1 MRLVPSWPLVKTWM
15 IKYVHSMDI
24 KRRYTQR
31 ARALGQAE
39 TRARIVEAAMQ
50 LHEEIGPRA
59 TSISAIAK
67 RAGVQRLTLYRHFPD
82 DTAVFEACTA
92 HWLSLHPPPDP
103 REWAR
108 IDDAID
114 RTRAALSAFYAYYR
128 GTARMWSVSHR
139 DAPEVPAL
147 QGPMSQ
153 FRAFTQG
160 VGDELAACLV
170 PGRGSERRTVA
181 TLHHGLS
188 FGFWESLAGQGLA
201 DTEMVDLVIA
211 WLGCLSGPAG
221 TSGGSARS

>member
-1 MRLVPSWPLVKTWM
+1 M

-31 ARALGQAE
+31 ARAIGQAE

-59 TSISAIAK
+59 TSLSAIAK
-67 RAGVQRLTLYRHFPD
+67 RAGVQRLTLYRHFAD

-103 REWAR
+103 SEWAP
-108 IDDAID
+108 IDGAID
-114 RTRAALSAFYAYYR
+114 RSRAALSAFYAYYR
-128 GTARMWSVSHR
+128 GTARMWSVSYR

-147 QGPMSQ
+147 EEPMAR

-160 VGDELAACLV
+160 VGDDLTAYLARRRE
-170 PGRGSERRTVA
+170 PERRIAV
-181 TLHHGLS
+181 TLHHALS
-188 FGFWESLAGQGLA
+188 FGFWESMAEQGLA
-201 DTEMVDLVIA
+201 DAEMVDLVIS
-211 WLGCLSGPAG
+211 WLGCLSEPAG
-221 TSGGSARS
+221 ILGGSARS

>member
-1 MRLVPSWPLVKTWM
+1 MFTQ
-15 IKYVHSMDI
+15 MDI

-50 LHEEIGPRA
+50 LHEEVGPRA

-103 REWAR
+103 SEWAR
-108 IDDAID
+108 VDDGID
-114 RTRAALSAFYAYYR
+114 RTRVALSAFYAYYR
-128 GTARMWSVSHR
+128 GNARMWSVSYR
-139 DAPEVPAL
+139 DAPDVPAL
-147 QGPMSQ
+147 QGPMARFQ
-153 FRAFTQG
+153 AFTQG
-160 VGDELAACLV
+160 VGDELTAFLLR
-170 PGRGSERRTVA
+170 GRGSDRRTVA
-181 TLHHGLS
+181 TLHLGLS

-201 DTEMVDLVIA
+201 DAEMVDLVIS
-211 WLGCLSGPAG
+211 WLGCLSELAG
-221 TSGGSARS
+221 ISGGSARS